1 MMPRERMYDYM
12 ARRDGRRSM
21 RRGDM
26 ARGRR
31 DMRGGYDMGDYNR
44 GGYSERDARRDYT
57 SYSSSD
63 YARGG
68 RDYERGGQSDRGSV
82 YPFDVSGMF
91 ARYDGNYDDMAR
103 GRGRDYGDYARGRR
117 DYASY
122 DMARGRRDY
131 GYDYGTGDECLTPE
145 ELDYWMKDLMDELDE
160 KDKPMFKMENIIK
173 RAKDM
178 GVEFDKFTPEEF
190 HVVVLM
196 CVTDYCKTLG
206 MSNIDLYLKLAKDW
220 LLDKDSALKGSEKL
234 AAYRD
239 YIVMGM

>member
-68 RDYERGGQSDRGSV
+68 RDY
-82 YPFDVSGMF
+82 
-91 ARYDGNYDDMAR
+91 
-103 GRGRDYGDYARGRR
+103 GDY
-117 DYASY
+117 
-122 DMARGRRDY
+122 ARGRRDY
-131 GYDYGTGDECLTPE
+131 GYDYGMGGDYLEPE
-145 ELDYWMKDLMDELDE
+145 EVEHWMKKLMEEVED
-160 KDKPMFKMENIIK
+160 KDKPMLKMETIIK
-173 RAKDM
+173 KAKDM
-178 GVEFDKFTPEEF
+178 GIEFDKFTPEEF
-190 HVVVLM
+190 HVAVLM
-196 CVTDYCKTLG
+196 VFTDYCKTLG
-206 MSNIDLYLKLAKDW
+206 TTNIDMYIRLAKDW
-220 LLDKDSALKGSEKL
+220 LCDKDAELKYGEKL
-234 AAYRD
+234 AAYHD
-239 YIVMGM
+239 YIVEGM